1 MFCRFRRD
9 LYKSILAL
17 LFATKEINQNHFLP
31 NITLGFYMYDS
42 CFSEATSLK
51 TTLQVVT
58 GGGNPVPNYKCG
70 LLHRVPAI
78 IGDPLSS
85 SIVSMSR
92 VLGLWRIPQ
101 VSFFSL
107 SNALR

>member
-1 MFCRFRRD
+1 
-9 LYKSILAL
+9 
-17 LFATKEINQNHFLP
+17 
-31 NITLGFYMYDS
+31 MYDS
-42 CFSEATSLK
+42 CFSEATTLK
-51 TTLQVVT
+51 STLQVVT

-70 LLHRVPAI
+70 LLRRVPAI

-101 VSFFSL
+101 VSFCSL
-107 SNALR
+107 SNALDNTKESNEHNTNTYLKDKMLQIN